1 MTMIEFTKNS
11 CKNENI
17 LNRQVIE
24 NFEEH
29 FAMYSFTTIK
39 DIPNIEVFQDENAY
53 IIRADKQECDEI
65 MNTLSKYRCSNF
77 YATLVPVFTIIE
89 EGLKVE
95 FKIDGE

>member
-29 FAMYSFTTIK
+29 FAMYSLTTIK
-39 DIPNIEVFQDENAY
+39 DVPNIEVFEDENAY
-53 IIRADKQECDEI
+53 IIRGNKQECDEI
-65 MNTLSKYRCSNF
+65 INTLSQYRCSNF
-77 YATLVPVFTIIE
+77 YTTLIPVFTLLE
-89 EGLKVE
+89 EGLKIQ